1 MHLDVCG
8 LGNALTD
15 ALVVLDDREVIAR
28 HGLKRGTMHLVSHQ
42 RWEEVYGEVK
52 GGGVELHPG
61 GSCANAVSTV
71 ALLGGNA
78 SFCGLVGED
87 ELGNVYRGK
96 LLETLG
102 QTHLVS
108 RPEVQT
114 GKCLSLVSSQ
124 DAERTMLTDLGGTT
138 ALLPSDLPFEA
149 IENASWLH
157 ITGYLFTG
165 GTVGDAAMEAMD
177 RALHAGTRI
186 SLDVGDTF
194 VIDHFRDAI
203 ANVIRRYA
211 DAVFLNEEEASRLI
225 GGGDAALALHEVGK
239 WADTVVVKLGKRGSL
254 IQHHGE
260 IFPVEALSVAAVD
273 TTGAGDA
280 YAGGFLFGLTRGW
293 PVQACG
299 RLASAVAAMTV
310 GQLGGVIR
318 DRERL
323 RDLLPRVAPNA
334 VQAETSLGL

>member
-8 LGNALTD
+8 LGNALVD
-15 ALVVLDDREVIAR
+15 ALIVMDEREVINR
-28 HGLKRGTMHLVSHQ
+28 HALKRGTMHLVNHS
-42 RWEEVYGEVK
+42 RWQEVYSEVND
-52 GGGVELHPG
+52 GHVELHPG

-87 ELGNVYRGK
+87 DLGSVYGSK
-96 LLETLG
+96 LKDVLG
-102 QTHLVS
+102 GNSHLVS
-108 RPEVQT
+108 RPDVQT
-114 GKCLSLVSSQ
+114 GKCLSLVSDA

-138 ALLPSDLPFEA
+138 QLLPADLPFEA

-177 RALHAGTRI
+177 RALHAGTRV

-194 VIDHFRDAI
+194 VIDHFRDT
-203 ANVIRRYA
+203 VEMVVRRYA
-211 DAVFLNEEEASRLI
+211 DVVFLNQEEASCLI
-225 GGGDAALALHEVGK
+225 GGGDAALALHKVGK

-254 IQHHGE
+254 IRHMGE
-260 IFPVEALSVAAVD
+260 IYPVESQPVAAVD
-273 TTGAGDA
+273 STGAGDA
-280 YAGGFLFGLTRGW
+280 YAGGFLYGLTRGW
-293 PVQACG
+293 PIQACG

-310 GQLGGVIR
+310 GQVGGVIR
-318 DRERL
+318 DRARL
-323 RDLLPRVAPNA
+323 QDLLPTIAP
-334 VQAETSLGL
+334 